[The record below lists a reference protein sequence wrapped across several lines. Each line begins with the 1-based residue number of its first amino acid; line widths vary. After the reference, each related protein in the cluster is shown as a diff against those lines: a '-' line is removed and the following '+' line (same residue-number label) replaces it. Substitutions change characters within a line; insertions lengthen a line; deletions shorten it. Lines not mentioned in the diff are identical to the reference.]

1 MALIKEIELENGVVL
16 KYHRITSLNKITNQ
30 SNTIEVN
37 SYISEKQREKEQ
49 EYQEKQQ
56 QFGQLREELENNKL
70 TEEEQEILQNQYNE
84 LEKELEKGI
93 NVLVEADFIS
103 LPYDEEMTI
112 EDAYDYLKMTDKYKN
127 GKNA

>member
-37 SYISEKQREKEQ
+37 SYISESQREKEQ
-49 EYQEKQQ
+49 EYQEKQK
-56 QFGQLREELENNKL
+56 QFGQLRDELENNKL
-70 TEEEQEILQNQYNE
+70 TEEEQENIQKQYDD
-84 LEKELEKGI
+84 LEKDLEKGI
-93 NVLVEADFIS
+93 NVLIETNYIS
-103 LPYDEEMTI
+103 IPYDEEMTI
-112 EDAYDYLKMTDKYKN
+112 EDAYDYLKMTDKYKD